1 MALILS
7 QWKGEQSRLVLQE
20 LCPPPGRNLDSADEA
35 HSQGSVMR
43 SKGVRVLYS
52 SSCTVIGC
60 CLVAQLLGPQ
70 SFLTCTVASFL

>member
-20 LCPPPGRNLDSADEA
+20 LCSASRRNLDSMDEA
-35 HSQGSVMR
+35 YSQGSAMK

-60 CLVAQLLGPQ
+60 WLVAQLLGP
-70 SFLTCTVASFL
+70 